1 VTSSDTPF
9 ASRPVAGLGLSP
21 STTAELSRR
30 FRLLT
35 LPAESDPATEVL
47 AVQKGK
53 IDVALLDRLPAL
65 KLVATSAA
73 GFDNLDFDLLK
84 SRGITLSNRG
94 NSRDIDVADLAIG
107 LLIDAVR
114 RIAFN
119 DRVVRAGRWVEGRV
133 QQKQRVSGRKL
144 GVLGLGRIGED
155 ICKRAAGFDTEI
167 GYHNRRRRSDVPYRY
182 FATPLELA
190 EWCDFLVIAVPL
202 DGATRHQVDRR
213 ILDAV
218 GPDGTVVN
226 IARGAV
232 IDETALIEA
241 LETGSLGSAG
251 LDVFENEPNVPERL
265 ARLDNVVMTPHIGGF
280 TDATQAD
287 ALAALVA
294 NIENYFR
301 TGRPI
306 AVVNI

>member
-1 VTSSDTPF
+1 MSSPETPF

-21 STTAELSRR
+21 STTAGLSRR

-35 LPAESDPATEVL
+35 LPGESDPATEVL

-53 IDVALLDRLPAL
+53 VDAALLDRLPAL

-73 GFDNLDFDLLK
+73 GFDNLDFGLLK
-84 SRGITLSNRG
+84 SRGIALSNRG

-114 RIAFN
+114 RISFN
-119 DRVVRAGRWVEGRV
+119 DRLVRAGRWVEGRV

-155 ICKRAAGFDTEI
+155 ICKRAAGFDMEI
-167 GYHNRRRRSDVPYRY
+167 GYHNRRRRSDVSHRY

-213 ILDAV
+213 MLDAV

-232 IDETALIEA
+232 IDEAALIDA
-241 LETGSLGSAG
+241 LEAGSLGSAG
-251 LDVFENEPNVPERL
+251 IDVFETEPNVPARL

-287 ALAALVA
+287 AFAALVA
-294 NIENYFR
+294 NIESYFR

-306 AVVNI
+306 AVVDV

>member
-1 VTSSDTPF
+1 
-9 ASRPVAGLGLSP
+9 
-21 STTAELSRR
+21 LSRR

-53 IDVALLDRLPAL
+53 VDAALLDRLLAL

-73 GFDNLDFDLLK
+73 GFDNLDFGLLK
-84 SRGITLSNRG
+84 SRGIALSNRG

-155 ICKRAAGFDTEI
+155 ICKRAAGFDMEI
-167 GYHNRRRRSDVPYRY
+167 GYHNRQRRSDVPYRY
-182 FATPLELA
+182 FATLLELA
-190 EWCDFLVIAVPL
+190 EWCDFLVVAVPL
-202 DGATRHQVDRR
+202 DGATRYQVDRR

-218 GPDGTVVN
+218 GPNGTVVN

-306 AVVNI
+306 AVVSI

>member
-53 IDVALLDRLPAL
+53 IDAALLDRLPAL

-94 NSRDIDVADLAIG
+94 NARDIDVADLAIG

-280 TDATQAD
+280 TNATQAD

>member
-1 VTSSDTPF
+1 MSSPETPF

-21 STTAELSRR
+21 STTAGLSRR

-35 LPAESDPATEVL
+35 LPGESDPATEVL

-53 IDVALLDRLPAL
+53 VDAALLDRLPAL

-73 GFDNLDFDLLK
+73 GFDNLDFGLLK
-84 SRGITLSNRG
+84 SRGIALSNRG

-114 RIAFN
+114 RISVN
-119 DRVVRAGRWVEGRV
+119 DRLVRAGRWVEGRV

-155 ICKRAAGFDTEI
+155 ICKRAAGFDMEI
-167 GYHNRRRRSDVPYRY
+167 GYHNRRQRSDVAYRY
-182 FATPLELA
+182 FATPLQLA

-232 IDETALIEA
+232 IDEAALIDA
-241 LETGSLGSAG
+241 LEAGSLGSAG

-287 ALAALVA
+287 AFAALVA
-294 NIENYFR
+294 NIESYFR

-306 AVVNI
+306 AIVDV

>member
-53 IDVALLDRLPAL
+53 IDAALLDRLPAL

-202 DGATRHQVDRR
+202 DGATLHQVDRR

>member
-35 LPAESDPATEVL
+35 LPGEVDPQTEVL

-53 IDVALLDRLPAL
+53 IDAALLDRLPAL

-155 ICKRAAGFDTEI
+155 ICKRAAGFDMEI

-202 DGATRHQVDRR
+202 DGATLHQVDRR

-280 TDATQAD
+280 TNATQAD

>member
-9 ASRPVAGLGLSP
+9 ASRPVAGLGLTP

-53 IDVALLDRLPAL
+53 IDAALLDRLPAL

-280 TDATQAD
+280 TNATQAD

>member
-1 VTSSDTPF
+1 MTSFDTPF
-9 ASRPVAGLGLSP
+9 ATRPVAGLGLSP

-35 LPAESDPATEVL
+35 LPDEADPATEVL

-53 IDVALLDRLPAL
+53 IDAALLDRLPAL

-73 GFDNLDFDLLK
+73 GFDSLDFGLLK

-155 ICKRAAGFDTEI
+155 ICRRAAGFDMEI

-182 FATPLELA
+182 FATPMELA

-301 TGRPI
+301 TGQPI
-306 AVVNI
+306 ALVDL

>member
-1 VTSSDTPF
+1 MTSFDTPF
-9 ASRPVAGLGLSP
+9 ATRPVAGLGLSP

-35 LPAESDPATEVL
+35 LPDESDPATEVL

-53 IDVALLDRLPAL
+53 IDAALLDRLPAL

-73 GFDNLDFDLLK
+73 GFDSFDFGLLK

-155 ICKRAAGFDTEI
+155 ICKRAAGFDMEI

-232 IDETALIEA
+232 IDENALIEA

-251 LDVFENEPNVPERL
+251 LDVFENEPNVPARL

-301 TGRPI
+301 TGQPI
-306 AVVNI
+306 ALVDL

>member
-1 VTSSDTPF
+1 MTSSDTPF
-9 ASRPVAGLGLSP
+9 GSRPVAGLGLSP

-35 LPAESDPATEVL
+35 LPGDSDPATEVL

-53 IDVALLDRLPAL
+53 IDAALLDRLPAL

-155 ICKRAAGFDTEI
+155 ICKRAAGFDMEI

>member
-1 VTSSDTPF
+1 
-9 ASRPVAGLGLSP
+9 
-21 STTAELSRR
+21 
-30 FRLLT
+30 
-35 LPAESDPATEVL
+35 
-47 AVQKGK
+47 
-53 IDVALLDRLPAL
+53 
-65 KLVATSAA
+65 
-73 GFDNLDFDLLK
+73 
-84 SRGITLSNRG
+84 
-94 NSRDIDVADLAIG
+94 VADLAIG

-155 ICKRAAGFDTEI
+155 ICKRAAGFDMEI

-280 TDATQAD
+280 TNATQAD